1 MRKEAVTLRA
11 GVKLSMDGFQ
21 PLLIDMG
28 IYLRCRN
35 IRVPE
40 HFLDDAEVGAISE
53 QVGRETVS
61 EKMWINI
68 FFQSGVPGM
77 FFHDLPDTRRC

>member
-40 HFLDDAEVGAISE
+40 HFLDDAQVGAVSE
-53 QVGRETVS
+53 QMRGETVP
-61 EKMWINI
+61 EKMRINI
-68 FFQSGVPGM
+68 LFQSRVSCM
-77 FFHDLPDTRRC
+77 FFHDLPDTCRC

>member
-1 MRKEAVTLRA
+1 MTLRA
-11 GVKLSMDGFQ
+11 WVKLSMDGFQ

-40 HFLDDAEVGAISE
+40 HFLDDAQVGAVSE
-53 QVGRETVS
+53 QMRGETVP
-61 EKMWINI
+61 EKMRVNI
-68 FFQSGVPGM
+68 FLQSGVPSM
-77 FFHDLPDTRRC
+77 FFYNLPDTRRC